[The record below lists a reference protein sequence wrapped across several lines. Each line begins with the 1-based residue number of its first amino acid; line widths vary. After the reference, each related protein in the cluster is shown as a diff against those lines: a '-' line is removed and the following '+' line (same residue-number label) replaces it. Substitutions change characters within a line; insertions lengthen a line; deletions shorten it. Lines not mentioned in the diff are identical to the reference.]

1 VKEEAEVDSGCVVS
15 ASDPGKGRNECRR
28 RIGRCRALSSEVGS
42 VRREAPSR
50 VMLCRNVV

>member
-1 VKEEAEVDSGCVVS
+1 MVVV
-15 ASDPGKGRNECRR
+15 AVQG
-28 RIGRCRALSSEVGS
+28 ALSSEVGS